1 MIQKNSRNFN
11 KIAILC
17 YLTIISTVLT
27 QVPTIASMFRPVMY
41 VMWITLL
48 IAALIGAGFKLP
60 TNRFLFG
67 YCISLVILVIECA
80 FCNALFGTHSDSYM
94 LQVLPIPLLC
104 YIVGLILSK
113 LLDQETMKHCLVLF
127 FFTALIMFSYI
138 FITYVGSF
146 SVWLNANDYIYEQ
159 KNSAAQIIG
168 CTIIA
173 TGFLIKP
180 NKKWVIV
187 GKYMALSFMFL
198 IIIAIQC
205 RTALVGL
212 IITATVYY
220 FLVLRGKKKIFV
232 TVVLLIALVAAFH
245 VDIVMQYVVKAFVFT
260 ERQTL
265 SLDNFT
271 SGRITYF
278 ENAIQVFKEHPIFGT
293 GHFRVDNLYLCSLS
307 DVGLI
312 GAVPFMVLW
321 LSRIVK
327 SFRGFSKNKNAFNSC
342 VICLTVFYFSESM
355 FEAYPP
361 FGPGVCAFMF
371 WIICAFFDM
380 KGDNS
385 WERIKA

>member
-1 MIQKNSRNFN
+1 MIRNNRSFN
-11 KIAILC
+11 KKIVVLC

-41 VMWITLL
+41 VMWIILFIVT
-48 IAALIGAGFKLP
+48 LIGNGFKLP

-67 YCISLVILVIECA
+67 YLITLVILIIECT
-80 FCNALFGTHSDSYM
+80 FCNAIFNTHLDSYM

-104 YIVGLILSK
+104 YIVGLVLSK
-113 LLDQETMKHCLVLF
+113 LLDKEAMKHCLVLF
-127 FFTALIMFSYI
+127 FFTSLIMFSYI
-138 FITYVGSF
+138 FVTYVGSF

-180 NKKWVIV
+180 NNKWVNI
-187 GKYMALSFMFL
+187 GKYIALSFLFL

-220 FLVLRGKKKIFV
+220 FLVLRGKKKIIV
-232 TVVLLIALVAAFH
+232 TVLLLITLVAAFH
-245 VDIVMQYVVKAFVFT
+245 MDIVMQYVVKAFVFT
-260 ERQTL
+260 ERQTMN
-265 SLDNFT
+265 LDYFT

-278 ENAIQVFKEHPIFGT
+278 ENAIQVFKQHPLFGT
-293 GHFRVDNLYLCSLS
+293 GHYRVDNLYLCLLS

-312 GAVPFMVLW
+312 GAVPALVLW

-327 SFRGFSKNKNAFNSC
+327 NYRAFSKNKNAFNSC
-342 VICLTVFYFSESM
+342 VLCLTVFYFAESI

-371 WIICAFFDM
+371 WIICAFLDM

-385 WERIKA
+385 WEITKA